1 MLTEKEIDK
10 TALSA
15 VKKTSAKII
24 KLKKPAIATV
34 TITIKKADQQLFPP
48 LDKFNTG
55 YIKARENDPL

>member
-1 MLTEKEIDK
+1 MLTEKEIET

-15 VKKTSAKII
+15 VIKTSAKII
-24 KLKKPAIATV
+24 KLKKPAKAPV
-34 TITIKKADQQLFPP
+34 TIKKAGQQLFPP